1 MRPEDWAGPEF
12 QRGGAV
18 RPLRPKGRVSLFLDC
33 RPLSGRKKI
42 LPKKRYAFFGSLSCH
57 SLEALKG

>member
-12 QRGGAV
+12 QRGRRRPSSPAKGQGFAFFRLPAV
-18 RPLRPKGRVSLFLDC
+18 VGP
-33 RPLSGRKKI
+33 KKI

>member
-18 RPLRPKGRVSLFLDC
+18 RPLRPKGRVSLFFRL
-33 RPLSGRKKI
+33 PAVVGPKKI